1 MIQAHQ
7 QMNSLS
13 FQLFLPHVLQPAR
26 VRSDSKTLI
35 DYVFSNA
42 IPPNIIFVNLVSSI
56 TDHLPQFLVAP
67 NIFSNL
73 LSSKLNIYKRDWQY
87 LNRKTLSS
95 TTFQLI
101 GMRHVQIVMTC
112 INPLKFFLISTRLI
126 CILYFQKIKFMDKPW
141 ITSGIQNQ
149 YPLKS
154 TTSQNL
160 LN

>member
-42 IPPNIIFVNLVSSI
+42 IPPNNIFVNLVSSI

-101 GMRHVQIVMTC
+101 GMRHV
-112 INPLKFFLISTRLI
+112 
-126 CILYFQKIKFMDKPW
+126 
-141 ITSGIQNQ
+141 
-149 YPLKS
+149 
-154 TTSQNL
+154 
-160 LN
+160 